1 MPNVLY
7 SCMERRD
14 QCDIVTSQKYVF
26 HTQASIF
33 LMRRIYRR
41 GAVWSRYGYLFKGYL
56 LSWCQIV

>member
-1 MPNVLY
+1 
-7 SCMERRD
+7 MERRD